1 MTIPLRLSR
10 LAMLPVAPVLAL
22 QGRRLRRDTPRL
34 ADAAGPWSGTLEAP
48 HSAAGTAPL
57 RLLVLGDS
65 TAAGVGVD
73 SQHDALPGNLAR
85 SLSVHYGRGVEWTAV
100 GENGAT
106 ARDLL
111 ERYVPAATAAR
122 YDVVF
127 LTIGANDAL
136 GIRSRAAFGRDI
148 RELLARLR
156 LASPDATILMSS
168 LPAFFRFV
176 LLPNPLRFNLY
187 LHSRSLEAEAR
198 AIVTATPGAFMSPP
212 PPPYTEG
219 FFASDL
225 FHPSA
230 IGYRDWGDF
239 AVGDAVA
246 RGQL

>member
-10 LAMLPVAPVLAL
+10 LAMLPVAPVLVA

-34 ADAAGPWSGTLEAP
+34 ADAASPWSGTLEP
-48 HSAAGTAPL
+48 GPSAAGTAPL
-57 RLLVLGDS
+57 KLLVLGDS
-65 TAAGVGVD
+65 TAAGVGAE
-73 SQHDALPGNLAR
+73 SQQQALPGNLAR
-85 SLSVHYGRGVEWTAV
+85 SLSEHYGRGVEWTAV

-111 ERYVPAATAAR
+111 ERFMPAATAEPC
-122 YDVVF
+122 DIVF

-136 GIRSRAAFGRDI
+136 GIRSRRAFGRDI
-148 RELLARLR
+148 RSLLHRLR
-156 LASPDATILMSS
+156 AAHPDATILMSS
-168 LPAFFRFV
+168 LPAFFRFE

-198 AIVTATPGAFMSPP
+198 SIVAATPGAHMSPP

-219 FFASDL
+219 FFASDR

-230 IGYRDWGDF
+230 IGYRDWADF

>member
-1 MTIPLRLSR
+1 MTLPLRLSR
-10 LAMLPVAPVLAL
+10 LAMLPVAPLLVV

-34 ADAAGPWSGTLEAP
+34 ADAAGPWSGTLD
-48 HSAAGTAPL
+48 GRRPL

-65 TAAGVGVD
+65 TAAGVGAD
-73 SQHDALPGNLAR
+73 SQQQALPGNLAR
-85 SLSVHYGRGVEWTAV
+85 SLSAHFDRGVDWTAV
-100 GENGAT
+100 GQNGAT
-106 ARDLL
+106 TRDLL
-111 ERYVPAATAAR
+111 ERFMPAATADT
-122 YDVVF
+122 YDIVF

-136 GIRSRAAFGRDI
+136 GIRSRSAFGRDI
-148 RELLARLR
+148 RSLLAGLR
-156 LASPDATILMSS
+156 AANPDATILMSS
-168 LPAFFRFV
+168 LPAFFRFS

-198 AIVTATPGAFMSPP
+198 AIVASTPGAYMSPP

-225 FHPSA
+225 FHPSPT
-230 IGYRDWGDF
+230 GYRDWADF

>member
-1 MTIPLRLSR
+1 M
-10 LAMLPVAPVLAL
+10 
-22 QGRRLRRDTPRL
+22 
-34 ADAAGPWSGTLEAP
+34 
-48 HSAAGTAPL
+48 
-57 RLLVLGDS
+57 LGDS

-73 SQHDALPGNLAR
+73 SQHEALPGNLAR
-85 SLSVHYGRGVEWTAV
+85 SLSAHYGRGVQWTAI
-100 GENGAT
+100 GKNGAT
-106 ARDLL
+106 AKDLL
-111 ERYVPAATAAR
+111 SDFIEAATAHS

-148 RELLARLR
+148 RTLLDRLR
-156 LASPDATILMSS
+156 AANPDATILMSS

-198 AIVTATPGAFMSPP
+198 AIVAATPGAFMSPP

-230 IGYRDWGDF
+230 IGYRDWAHF
-239 AVGDAVA
+239 AVDDAVA